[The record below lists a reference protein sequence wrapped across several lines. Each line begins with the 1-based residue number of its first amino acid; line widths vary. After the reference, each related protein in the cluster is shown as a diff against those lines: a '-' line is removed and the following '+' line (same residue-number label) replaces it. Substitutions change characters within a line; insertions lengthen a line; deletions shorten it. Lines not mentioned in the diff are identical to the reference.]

1 MKKIDSAILEQAI
14 DYTAFRQMTDELIA
28 QNKTTGDNQS
38 EAMLHYTKMNG
49 VRMKRLDKTTKLTEE
64 AQAFLEELQSPQ
76 TWLVLTE
83 AWCGDGAQIIPVM
96 AKMAD
101 ASALIDLKI
110 VMRDEHPELMDAFLT
125 NGARSIPKLIV
136 LDTKTSEVLGSWGPR
151 PAELQQ
157 MLMDAK
163 EKIKDMHEEAAKE
176 FMAAVK
182 TEMQRWYAKDKTIK
196 IQRELAEAMQ
206 ALLVS

>member
-64 AQAFLEELQSPQ
+64 AQAFLEELQAPQ

-136 LDTKTSEVLGSWGPR
+136 LDTKTLEVLGSWGPR

>member
-64 AQAFLEELQSPQ
+64 AQAFLEELQAPQ

-163 EKIKDMHEEAAKE
+163 EKIKNMHEEAAKE